1 MATNG
6 LIEMN
11 SMVNRG
17 VLEYDTLI
25 TFNPLKVHQTAPVT
39 LALKNIAM
47 SHPATDYDGSPR
59 LT

>member
-1 MATNG
+1 
-6 LIEMN
+6 
-11 SMVNRG
+11 MVNRD

-47 SHPATDYDGSPR
+47 SYPATDYDGSPR